1 MTQEVTTRPQAQA
14 ELIAFVKDNVM
25 PGASDAEL
33 ASFLS
38 VAKATGLDPMRRQV
52 FAVSR
57 WDDKLK
63 RERWTTQASIDGF
76 RAVAEATGRYEGQLG
91 PYWCGEDGQWLDVWL
106 KKAPPSASKVGVIR
120 AGFKEPLYRV
130 ALFSEYAQRKKD
142 GSLTKFWIEKPALM
156 LAKCAEAL
164 ALRSAFPQS
173 LSGVYSDDEIPKE
186 VEVQSEVTPIA
197 AATSPQ
203 RRIQQPYTLPF
214 TPENE
219 ERVYAQ
225 EDADNAARQTQ
236 MPKSTALP
244 KPVATQGASD
254 TSPALKSLIERAS
267 QGGPIG
273 ARSYAEAVGIA
284 PPYVNCMTF
293 TIPIG
298 KQKGRMVNEVDEK
311 DLRNLAEYFVRE
323 HRDGKPLSKN
333 ALDTV
338 SAIQDF
344 FDSKAGIE
352 NDVPQFDLNGPTVM
366 QSS

>member
-1 MTQEVTTRPQAQA
+1 MSQEVTTRPQAQA

-91 PYWCGEDGQWLDVWL
+91 PFWCGEDGQWLDVWL

-142 GSLTKFWIEKPALM
+142 GTLTKFWIEKPALM

-186 VEVQSEVTPIA
+186 VEVQSEVVPPPA
-197 AATSPQ
+197 NSP
-203 RRIQQPYTLPF
+203 T
-214 TPENE
+214 
-219 ERVYAQ
+219 
-225 EDADNAARQTQ
+225 QT
-236 MPKSTALP
+236 PKSTVSEPTVVLP
-244 KPVATQGASD
+244 KAKDPSVGLQAA
-254 TSPALKSLIERAS
+254 IERAKK
-267 QGGPIG
+267 GGPDAI
-273 ARSYAEAVGIA
+273 AEAAKPAVELKWDG
-284 PPYVNCMTF
+284 PLPSCMAAKVPF
-293 TIPIG
+293 G
-298 KQKGRMVNEVDEK
+298 KQKGTALVDLSMPEA
-311 DLRNLAEYFVRE
+311 LAMADWIKAQAAKGKIPPTWVEFYFAVMDYE
-323 HRDGKPLSKN
+323 QSSQPLQE
-333 ALDTV
+333 T
-338 SAIQDF
+338 
-344 FDSKAGIE
+344 
-352 NDVPQFDLNGPTVM
+352 PQFGDEQQTSLAGVIR
-366 QSS
+366 

>member
-1 MTQEVTTRPQAQA
+1 MSQEVTTRPQAQA

-38 VAKATGLDPMRRQV
+38 VAKATGLDPMRRQI

-91 PYWCGEDGQWLDVWL
+91 PFWCGEDGQWLDVWL
-106 KKAPPSASKVGVIR
+106 KKNPPSASKVGVIR

-186 VEVQSEVTPIA
+186 VEVQSEVVPPPA
-197 AATSPQ
+197 NSP
-203 RRIQQPYTLPF
+203 T
-214 TPENE
+214 
-219 ERVYAQ
+219 
-225 EDADNAARQTQ
+225 QT
-236 MPKSTALP
+236 PKSTALP
-244 KPVATQGASD
+244 KPVATQGAPD
-254 TSPALKSLIERAS
+254 TSPALKSLIDRAK
-267 QGGPIG
+267 QGGPDAI
-273 ARSYAEAVGIA
+273 AEAAKPPIA
-284 PPYVNCMTF
+284 LKWEGPLPSCMAATVPF
-293 TIPIG
+293 G
-298 KQKGRMVNEVDEK
+298 KHKGTPLI
-311 DLRNLAEYFVRE
+311 DLPLQDALAMA
-323 HRDGKPLSKN
+323 DWI
-333 ALDTV
+333 A
-338 SAIQDF
+338 
-344 FDSKAGIE
+344 SKAAKEKVSPSWVEFYFAVQDYKNTKEPIE
-352 NDVPQFDLNGPTVM
+352 HDVPQFDLNGPTVM

>member
-1 MTQEVTTRPQAQA
+1 MTQEIQTRPQAQA

-91 PYWCGEDGQWLDVWL
+91 PFWCGEDGQWLDVWL

-120 AGFKEPLYRV
+120 AGFKEPLFRV

-186 VEVQSEVTPIA
+186 VEVQSEVVPQPAPIPTQTP
-197 AATSPQ
+197 
-203 RRIQQPYTLPF
+203 
-214 TPENE
+214 
-219 ERVYAQ
+219 
-225 EDADNAARQTQ
+225 
-236 MPKSTALP
+236 KGTALP
-244 KPVATQGASD
+244 KPLATQGAQD
-254 TSPALKSLIERAS
+254 TSPALKTLIDRAK
-267 QGGPIG
+267 QGGPDAI
-273 ARSYAEAVGIA
+273 AEASK
-284 PPYVNCMTF
+284 PPIGLKWDGPLPSCMAATVPF
-293 TIPIG
+293 G
-298 KQKGRMVNEVDEK
+298 KQKGTPLI
-311 DLRNLAEYFVRE
+311 DLPLQDALAMA
-323 HRDGKPLSKN
+323 DWI
-333 ALDTV
+333 A
-338 SAIQDF
+338 
-344 FDSKAGIE
+344 SKAAKEKVSPSWVEFYFAVQDYKQTKEPIE
-352 NDVPQFDLNGPTVM
+352 HDVPLFNQDMGTTLAGDFK
-366 QSS
+366 